1 MQLTVPAYRDG
12 GIWFAT
18 GGVSDTRAERVW
30 SKVAEANP
38 INAAAATMDTNPF
51 AKYPEWVRPLFA
63 TGAMT
68 MLDAGCGYGRVS
80 IPLLEANSEL
90 KCVGVDA
97 SPVMLKRFVELAKD
111 HGVDD
116 RVELYCGNLDS
127 LPFPD
132 AYFQAA
138 LSCGVLLHLPKNDVP
153 PVLDELRRV
162 LATNARLVLHGSFPN
177 ALNPEGIGEVRNNFR
192 RAANGPVR
200 VYTRREVMTLLGGF
214 AAVDVHAHQVT
225 VLPRSIG
232 PFRMPFA
239 GLSRRVNAY
248 CSRTFADSFRN
259 AGWLVSH
266 HDVVA
271 IR

>member
-1 MQLTVPAYRDG
+1 
-12 GIWFAT
+12 
-18 GGVSDTRAERVW
+18 
-30 SKVAEANP
+30 
-38 INAAAATMDTNPF
+38 
-51 AKYPEWVRPLFA
+51 
-63 TGAMT
+63 
-68 MLDAGCGYGRVS
+68 
-80 IPLLEANSEL
+80 
-90 KCVGVDA
+90 
-97 SPVMLKRFVELAKD
+97 
-111 HGVDD
+111 VDD

-127 LPFPD
+127 LPFPE

-200 VYTRREVMTLLGGF
+200 VYTRREVMKLLGGF
-214 AAVDVHAHQVT
+214 AAVDVRAHQVT